1 MEGLIPFVIMLILG
15 ALFNSGKKKVSE
27 EKKQPTKP
35 FTAEKTE
42 HDNPIKKLK
51 EMSREIYKEIQQEF
65 EVEEKPA
72 SQPVKKRREVA
83 VEVKVDEPIRQP
95 RVKTRV
101 AITEERQRNE
111 NAAKQKQ
118 PTVSK
123 QLVPTTSDEI
133 MKGIIFSEIIGPP
146 KSKR

>member
-42 HDNPIKKLK
+42 QDNPIKKLK

-65 EVEEKPA
+65 EVEEKRS
-72 SQPVKKRREVA
+72 SQPVKQRREVA
-83 VEVKVDEPIRQP
+83 VEVKVDEPVREP
-95 RVKTRV
+95 RVKARV
-101 AITEERQRNE
+101 AITEGRQRNE
-111 NAAKQKQ
+111 HTKKKQQASK
-118 PTVSK
+118 K